1 MARIAIDL
9 SPLRASRELR
19 LLMAGQGVGMIGG
32 MVLYVAIPIQL
43 YAETHSTLAVGL
55 IGLVELGPLLVASIL
70 GGAIADVVE
79 RVRMAVRVELG
90 VAATAALLALN
101 SVTGP
106 NVAALYVLA
115 GASTGISCLGLPAS
129 RALLPNLVPQERL
142 AAANALNGTVI
153 NFGAVA
159 GPGIGGVLVAVLGAT
174 GAYLAGGV
182 VVLAGAATLRLLP
195 PVPTKPGEEQADR
208 VSVRTIIDGF
218 RYVTGTRVVLGVFLA
233 DTTAMIFGSP
243 RALFPAFAD
252 DLGGSAT
259 AVGLLYA
266 MPYLGALIAS
276 LASGWTSHVRRQGR
290 WVNGMIVLWG
300 ASIAAFGLVPNV
312 VLALAF
318 LALAGAADTLSAIFR
333 SVIVQ
338 QETPDAMRGRVGG
351 IELAQVAATPL
362 VGDFEAGLVASLT
375 SVRTS
380 IVSGGVM
387 CIVAIVVLTA
397 LVPALDRYRRP
408 EHATTT

>member
-195 PVPTKPGEEQADR
+195 PVPTKPRRGAGRPGVGTDDHRRLPLRDR
-208 VSVRTIIDGF
+208 HARRAG
-218 RYVTGTRVVLGVFLA
+218 RVPGRHH
-233 DTTAMIFGSP
+233 G
-243 RALFPAFAD
+243 D
-252 DLGGSAT
+252 DLRLPACPVPG
-259 AVGLLYA
+259 
-266 MPYLGALIAS
+266 
-276 LASGWTSHVRRQGR
+276 VRG
-290 WVNGMIVLWG
+290 
-300 ASIAAFGLVPNV
+300 
-312 VLALAF
+312 
-318 LALAGAADTLSAIFR
+318 
-333 SVIVQ
+333 
-338 QETPDAMRGRVGG
+338 
-351 IELAQVAATPL
+351 
-362 VGDFEAGLVASLT
+362 
-375 SVRTS
+375 
-380 IVSGGVM
+380 
-387 CIVAIVVLTA
+387 
-397 LVPALDRYRRP
+397 
-408 EHATTT
+408 